1 MQDSLYK
8 ARRDALLTAIDEG
21 VVILSA
27 ATLQTRSNDTEYPFR
42 QDSNFYYMSG
52 FLEDNAYIVLSKKD
66 GVERSY
72 FFVQKKEP
80 EMELWT
86 GKRLG
91 TEEAKKLF
99 FFDEIYESDSFAKE
113 LENILPGF
121 RSVYCDMFEND
132 DLFAEIKRIVKKV
145 KKKRDVRLSPSSF
158 INVTDTIERMRL
170 VKSSEEIALIER
182 ALEITK
188 EAHHTVMKKIKPSM
202 LEYELQAEYEYTF
215 KRRGAYSD
223 AYTTIVAGGDNA
235 NTLHYIKNSEVL
247 KSGELVLID
256 AGCEYQMY
264 ASDITRT
271 FPVNG
276 KFSDAQREVYE
287 MVLDVQLK
295 VIEHIKPGGTK
306 SELQHYSE
314 KLLTEGMVALGIL
327 KGSVGNLLDDKTFKK
342 YYPHGIGHW
351 LGLDVHDQ
359 APYFDENSKEVLFV
373 EGMVLT
379 IEPGIYLPQ
388 SDTEI
393 PEKYRG
399 IGIRIEDNILVTADG
414 NRNLSEKIVK
424 SVKEIENLM
433 KYS

>member
-1 MQDSLYK
+1 MQESLYK
-8 ARRDALLTAIDEG
+8 ARRETLLTQIDEG
-21 VVILSA
+21 VIVLSA
-27 ATLQTRSNDTEYPFR
+27 ATLQIRSNDTEYPFR

-52 FLEDNAYIVLSKKD
+52 FLEDNSYIVLSKKY
-66 GVERSY
+66 GVSKSY

-91 TEEAKKLF
+91 VEEAKNHFL
-99 FFDEIYESDSFAKE
+99 FDEIYESDCFSKE
-113 LENILPGF
+113 LENLLPGF
-121 RSVYCDMFEND
+121 RNIYCDMFEND
-132 DLFAEIKRIVKKV
+132 DLFAEIKRIAKMV
-145 KKKRDVRLSPSSF
+145 KKKRDVRISPSSF
-158 INVTDTIERMRL
+158 INVTDIIEKMRL
-170 VKSSEEIALIER
+170 VKSSEEVALIEK

-188 EAHHTVMKKIKPSM
+188 EAHHSVMKIIKPSM

-256 AGCEYQMY
+256 AGCEYKMY

-287 MVLDVQLK
+287 MVLDVQIK
-295 VIEHIKPGGTK
+295 VIEYIKPGITK

-314 KLLTEGMVALGIL
+314 KLLTEGMIRLGIL
-327 KGSVGNLLDDKTFKK
+327 KGSVGNLLDDKSFKK

-359 APYFDENSKEVLFV
+359 APYFEENSEEIVFV

-379 IEPGIYLPQ
+379 IEPGIYLSQNDSDIPQ
-388 SDTEI
+388 
-393 PEKYRG
+393 KYRG
-399 IGIRIEDNILVTADG
+399 IGVRIEDDILVTAEG

>member
-1 MQDSLYK
+1 MQESLYK
-8 ARRDALLTAIDEG
+8 ARRETLLNQIDEG
-21 VVILSA
+21 VIILSA

-52 FLEDNAYIVLSKKD
+52 FLEDNSYMVLSKKD
-66 GVERSY
+66 GISKTY

-80 EMELWT
+80 EMELWI

-91 TEEAKKLF
+91 VEEAKECF
-99 FFDEIYESDSFAKE
+99 SFDEIYSSDTFFEKLEE
-113 LENILPGF
+113 LLSGVENI
-121 RSVYCDMFEND
+121 YCDLFEND
-132 DLFAEIKRIVKKV
+132 DLFMKIKSISKKV
-145 KKKRDVRLSPSSF
+145 KKNRNVKISPSSF
-158 INVTDTIERMRL
+158 KNITDIIEKMRL
-170 VKSSEEIALIER
+170 IKGSEEVNLIEK

-188 EAHHTVMKKIKPSM
+188 EAHHNAMKKIKPSM

-215 KRRGAYSD
+215 KRKGAYSD
-223 AYTTIVAGGDNA
+223 AYTTIIAGGDNA
-235 NTLHYIKNSEVL
+235 NTLHYIKNSDIL
-247 KSGELVLID
+247 KDGELVLID

-287 MVLDVQLK
+287 MVLGVQLK
-295 VIEHIKPGGTK
+295 VIEHIKPGITK

-314 KLLTEGMVALGIL
+314 KLLTEGMIRLGIL
-327 KGSVGNLLDDKTFKK
+327 KGSVGKLLDDKSFKK

-359 APYFDENSKEVLFV
+359 APYFDENAEEIIFA
-373 EGMVLT
+373 EGMILT
-379 IEPGIYLPQ
+379 IEPGIYLPLN
-388 SDTEI
+388 DNDI
-393 PEKYRG
+393 PQQYRG
-399 IGIRIEDNILVTADG
+399 VGIRIEDDILVTADG
-414 NRNLSEKIVK
+414 HRNLSEKIVK

>member
-1 MQDSLYK
+1 MQESLYK
-8 ARRDALLTAIDEG
+8 ARRETLLTQIDEG
-21 VVILSA
+21 VIVLSA
-27 ATLQTRSNDTEYPFR
+27 ATLQIRSNDTEYPFR

-52 FLEDNAYIVLSKKD
+52 FLEDNSYIVLSKKY
-66 GVERSY
+66 GVSKSY

-86 GKRLG
+86 GKRFG
-91 TEEAKKLF
+91 VEEAKNHFL
-99 FFDEIYESDSFAKE
+99 FDEIYESDCFSKE
-113 LENILPGF
+113 LENLLPGF
-121 RSVYCDMFEND
+121 RNIYCDMFEND
-132 DLFAEIKRIVKKV
+132 DLFAEIKRIAKMV
-145 KKKRDVRLSPSSF
+145 KKKRDVRISPSSF
-158 INVTDTIERMRL
+158 INVTDIIEKMRL
-170 VKSSEEIALIER
+170 VKSSEEVALIEK

-188 EAHHTVMKKIKPSM
+188 EAHHSVMKTIKPSM

-287 MVLDVQLK
+287 MVLDVQIK
-295 VIEHIKPGGTK
+295 VIEYIKPGITK

-314 KLLTEGMVALGIL
+314 KLLTEGMIRLGIL
-327 KGSVGNLLDDKTFKK
+327 KGSVGNLLDDKSFKK

-359 APYFDENSKEVLFV
+359 APYFEENSEEIVFV

-379 IEPGIYLPQ
+379 IEPGIYLSQNDSDIPQ
-388 SDTEI
+388 
-393 PEKYRG
+393 KYRG
-399 IGIRIEDNILVTADG
+399 IGVRIEDDILVTAEG